1 MKFTRATI
9 GKICAVALLT
19 VGLAAC
25 QEPGDDAAISPPD
38 DGTEA
43 VTPEMM
49 AAVEGT
55 LWTLVSYNQVPVIAE
70 SEVTLE
76 LIDGRLSGSTGC
88 NQYFADYQL
97 IDAQLIVDTA
107 GVTKRACEPQ
117 LMEQERAYLRL
128 LQQTDS
134 AIATS
139 ENILTIETP
148 EGDLVFEAA
157 SPAS

>member
-1 MKFTRATI
+1 MRIEKAAI
-9 GKICAVALLT
+9 GNLLT
-19 VGLAAC
+19 VVLLTLGVAAC
-25 QEPGDDAAISPPD
+25 QTPEDDAAVSSTSGD
-38 DGTEA
+38 TE

-49 AAVEGT
+49 AVVEGT
-55 LWTLVSYNQVPVIAE
+55 LWKLVSYGQTPVMAE

-76 LIDGRLSGSTGC
+76 LMDGRLNGSTGC
-88 NQYFADYQL
+88 NRYFADYQL
-97 IDAQLIVDTA
+97 MDAQLIVDTA

-139 ENILTIETP
+139 ENTLTIETP
-148 EGDLVFEAA
+148 EGDLVFEA
-157 SPAS
+157 ST